1 MSFLWL
7 TCLLSVL
14 FAGPK
19 PWTHKGFLPFHIHI
33 PLCILRRGPQVKKPP
48 VRTKPTRRVGHWSWP
63 RWLGAGSL
71 QISTAWMWTTIP
83 GFLPGTG
90 RVLVRVEPGPSLPLS
105 AWRGS
110 WTCFLWPAVHS
121 SSVTFLPAAPT
132 DLCWRLFR
140 AHFLCNVASSCG
152 PSRKLFETP
161 MFTWFPGGFSL
172 PFLLQS
178 GAQCPTLAASGVDW
192 LATQGW
198 VFSPFIWKKNFQVA
212 SELCYFCGV
221 IKTASG
227 STSWDFTFILFIYLF
242 IYLFILN

>member
-1 MSFLWL
+1 MSALKTF
-7 TCLLSVL
+7 
-14 FAGPK
+14 P
-19 PWTHKGFLPFHIHI
+19 
-33 PLCILRRGPQVKKPP
+33 VKKSPGP
-48 VRTKPTRRVGHWSWP
+48 DGFTGGCDQ
-63 RWLGAGSL
+63 LG
-71 QISTAWMWTTIP
+71 T
-83 GFLPGTG
+83 
-90 RVLVRVEPGPSLPLS
+90 GPSLPLS

-161 MFTWFPGGFSL
+161 MFTWFPRGFSL

-178 GAQCPTLAASGVDW
+178 DAQCPTSAASGVDW